1 LSEDEQELEQKVEK
15 KQKKSE
21 MTNFESIKALTKQ
34 AHIES
39 VNASKSHDEK
49 KLEKKQKKAKISEKI
64 TLTAPPLSENKSSK

>member
-49 KLEKKQKKAKISEKI
+49 KLEKKQKK
-64 TLTAPPLSENKSSK
+64 SKNFRKNYSYCSTFKRE